1 MLLASSRRASPTLLC
16 WVSSRRY
23 VSLPGFMSDSHL
35 SCLITCKP
43 HMLISI
49 INHKRALI
57 TAGTAHVTAIILC
70 IIRMALARQTK
81 GAEKYR
87 LRGSARLV
95 HCCAATA
102 AAANLLLVLFLL
114 NGRIAADTILVVHG
128 RVAPFEWVGE
138 STQVLVA

>member
-1 MLLASSRRASPTLLC
+1 
-16 WVSSRRY
+16 
-23 VSLPGFMSDSHL
+23 
-35 SCLITCKP
+35 
-43 HMLISI
+43 MLIST
-49 INHKRALI
+49 INHTSPLI

-114 NGRIAADTILVVHG
+114 NGRIAADAILVVHG
-128 RVAPFEWVGE
+128 KVAPFEWVGE
-138 STQVLVA
+138 STLILVA

>member
-1 MLLASSRRASPTLLC
+1 VLGEFSKTCLGAGLHVRQPLKFPDHTQATYADIYHNNTSP
-16 WVSSRRY
+16 
-23 VSLPGFMSDSHL
+23 
-35 SCLITCKP
+35 
-43 HMLISI
+43 
-49 INHKRALI
+49 LI

-70 IIRMALARQTK
+70 VIRIALARQTK

-128 RVAPFEWVGE
+128 KVAPFEWVGE
-138 STQVLVA
+138 STQMPVA